1 MVEPHLLS
9 SSLMMHEMPMMLSTV
24 VTDMNSPVADFVLS
38 DHEDV
43 VDQVIV
49 TEAVVTEVVVTVHV
63 TEVNSLDDIVNTV

>member
-1 MVEPHLLS
+1 VEPHLLS

-49 TEAVVTEVVVTVHV
+49 TAVVVTEVAVTVHV

>member
-1 MVEPHLLS
+1 VVEPHLLS

-49 TEAVVTEVVVTVHV
+49 TAVVVTEVAVTVHV

>member
-49 TEAVVTEVVVTVHV
+49 TAVVVTEVAVTVHV